1 MRYYSLADEL
11 WIQIP
16 FVMKTTMILA
26 VTVMIVLLSIR
37 VYHTPGQQ
45 PTVHV
50 HQVAQHSI
58 ALYHSENLYIEPPSE
73 KYRYT
78 SLQLY
83 PIFASPF
90 FLTHHKHLGPYRS
103 LQEALDQKKIVI
115 TELTGKEDQHTAPS
129 ATQEQDRVLDE
140 AEVNRLFVEN
150 ISSDTII
157 ILGGEVVRGG
167 KQDRMIAQDFIV
179 LPHSGKLDI
188 AVYCVEHGRWT
199 GSEALADANFEI
211 AMDVAPNKVRKA
223 AKAAAPQEKVWE
235 EVADLNKGLDVS
247 APTEAL
253 AFGVADSKMVESI
266 QPYKK
271 QLEKIDWP
279 EGVVGVIAVMGNE
292 IVGLD
297 IFAQHQLFIK
307 YYPSLLSS
315 YCSDAYA
322 IRNSAMMPYAEVQSF
337 LNTLINT
344 EAAFAKGIREHGT
357 QLEHHGYRIHGA
369 VYGDGADKGSDR

>member
-1 MRYYSLADEL
+1 MDTNPSL
-11 WIQIP
+11 
-16 FVMKTTMILA
+16 MKTTIILA
-26 VTVMIVLLSIR
+26 VAVMIVLLCIR

-45 PTVHV
+45 PTVHI

-58 ALYHSENLYIEPPSE
+58 AIYHSENLYTEPPSE
-73 KYRYT
+73 KYRYG

-90 FLTHHKHLGPYRS
+90 FLTYHQQLGPYLS

-115 TELTGKEDQHTAPS
+115 TELTAKENQHIAPS
-129 ATQEQDRVLDE
+129 AAQEHDHVVDE
-140 AEVNRLFVEN
+140 ADVNRLFVEN

-167 KQDRMIAQDFIV
+167 KQDRMIAQDFMI

-188 AVYCVEHGRWT
+188 AVYCVEQGRWT
-199 GSEALADANFEI
+199 ESEAPAVFAI
-211 AMDVAPNKVRKA
+211 AMDVAPNKVRGA

-235 EVADLNKGLDVS
+235 EVADLNMDLEVS

-253 AFGVADSKMVESI
+253 ASAVTDSKMEESI
-266 QPYKK
+266 QPYKE
-271 QLEKIDWP
+271 QLGKINWP
-279 EGVVGVIAVMGNE
+279 ENVVGVIAVMGNE

-297 IFAQHQLFIK
+297 VFAQHQLFIK

-322 IRNSAMMPYAEVQSF
+322 LRDSTMVSYAEVQSF
-337 LNTLINT
+337 LNTLISS
-344 EAAFAKGIREHGT
+344 EAAFEKRIQEHGT
-357 QLEHHGYRIHGA
+357 QLEHNGYRIHGA

>member
-1 MRYYSLADEL
+1 
-11 WIQIP
+11 
-16 FVMKTTMILA
+16 MKTTIILA
-26 VTVMIVLLSIR
+26 VAVMIVLLCIR
-37 VYHTPGQQ
+37 VYQTPGKQ

-58 ALYHSENLYIEPPSE
+58 AIYHSENLYTEPPSE
-73 KYRYT
+73 KYRYS

-90 FLTHHKHLGPYRS
+90 FHTYHQHLGPYLS

-115 TELTGKEDQHTAPS
+115 TELTGKEDQRTTPS
-129 ATQEQDRVLDE
+129 ATEEQDHVLDE

-150 ISSDTII
+150 MSSDTII
-157 ILGGEVVRGG
+157 ILGGEVIRGG
-167 KQDRMIAQDFIV
+167 KQDRMIAQDFMV
-179 LPHSGKLDI
+179 LPHSGKIDI

-199 GSEALADANFEI
+199 GSEVLADANFEI
-211 AMDVAPNKVRKA
+211 VMDVAPNKIRKA
-223 AKAAAPQEKVWE
+223 AKADAPQEKVWE
-235 EVADLNKGLDVS
+235 EVADLNRGLDVS

-253 AFGVADSKMVESI
+253 ASAVADSKMKESI

-279 EGVVGVIAVMGNE
+279 ETVVGVIAVMGNE

-297 IFAQHQLFIK
+297 VFAQHHLFIK

-315 YCSDAYA
+315 YCSDAYTL
-322 IRNSAMMPYAEVQSF
+322 RDSTMMPYAEVQSF
-337 LNTLINT
+337 LNTLISN
-344 EAAFAKGIREHGT
+344 EAAFDKRIREHGT

-369 VYGDGADKGSDR
+369 VYGDGDF

>member
-1 MRYYSLADEL
+1 
-11 WIQIP
+11 
-16 FVMKTTMILA
+16 MKTTIILA
-26 VTVMIVLLSIR
+26 VAVMIVLLCIR
-37 VYHTPGQQ
+37 VYQTPGKQ
-45 PTVHV
+45 PTMHV

-58 ALYHSENLYIEPPSE
+58 GIYHSENLSIEQPSE
-73 KYRYT
+73 KYRYG

-83 PIFASPF
+83 PIFASSF
-90 FLTHHKHLGPYRS
+90 FLTYHEQLGPYLS

-115 TELTGKEDQHTAPS
+115 TELTAKEDQQTAPS
-129 ATQEQDRVLDE
+129 AAQGDRSLDE
-140 AEVNRLFVEN
+140 ADVNKLFVEN

-167 KQDRMIAQDFIV
+167 KQDRMIAQDFMV

-199 GSEALADANFEI
+199 GSEVGDFEI

-223 AKAAAPQEKVWE
+223 AKADAAQEKVWD
-235 EVADLNKGLDVS
+235 EVAHLNRSLDAS

-253 AFGVADSKMVESI
+253 ASALADGEMKESI

-279 EGVVGVIAVMGNE
+279 ESVVGVIAVMGNE

-297 IFAQHQLFIK
+297 IFAQHLIFSK

-322 IRNSAMMPYAEVQSF
+322 LRDDAMMPYVEVQSF
-337 LNTLINT
+337 LNTLISDD
-344 EAAFAKGIREHGT
+344 AKFSKRIHEHGT

-369 VYGDGADKGSDR
+369 VYGDDAEKGSDR

>member
-1 MRYYSLADEL
+1 
-11 WIQIP
+11 
-16 FVMKTTMILA
+16 MKTTIILA
-26 VTVMIVLLSIR
+26 VAVMIVLLCIR
-37 VYHTPGQQ
+37 VYQTPGQQ

-50 HQVAQHSI
+50 HQVAQHSVAI
-58 ALYHSENLYIEPPSE
+58 YHSENLYTEPPSE
-73 KYRYT
+73 KYRYG

-83 PIFASPF
+83 PIFASSF
-90 FLTHHKHLGPYRS
+90 FLAYHQHLGPYLR

-115 TELTGKEDQHTAPS
+115 TELTGKEDQRTAPS
-129 ATQEQDRVLDE
+129 PTDEQDDVLDE

-150 ISSDTII
+150 ISLDTII

-167 KQDRMIAQDFIV
+167 KQDRMIAQDFMV

-199 GSEALADANFEI
+199 GSEVLADAEFKI
-211 AMDVAPNKVRKA
+211 AMDVAPNKVRRA
-223 AKAAAPQEKVWE
+223 AKADAAQEKVWD
-235 EVADLNKGLDVS
+235 EVADLNRGLDVS
-247 APTEAL
+247 APTGAL
-253 AFGVADSKMVESI
+253 ASGLADSKMKESV

-279 EGVVGVIAVMGNE
+279 ESVVGVIAVMGNE

-297 IFAQHQLFIK
+297 VFAQHQLFIN

-315 YCSDAYA
+315 YCSDAYTL
-322 IRNSAMMPYAEVQSF
+322 RDSAMMPYAEVQSF
-337 LNTLINT
+337 LNTLISN
-344 EAAFAKGIREHGT
+344 EAAFDKRIQEHGT

-369 VYGDGADKGSDR
+369 VYGVEKGSDR

>member
-1 MRYYSLADEL
+1 
-11 WIQIP
+11 
-16 FVMKTTMILA
+16 MKTTIILVA
-26 VTVMIVLLSIR
+26 VVIVLLCIG

-45 PTVHV
+45 PTVPV
-50 HQVAQHSI
+50 QQISQRSNAI
-58 ALYHSENLYIEPPSE
+58 YHSESLYTEPPSE
-73 KYRYT
+73 KYRYA

-83 PIFASPF
+83 PIFASSF
-90 FLTHHKHLGPYRS
+90 FLTHHQHLGPYLS

-115 TELTGKEDQHTAPS
+115 TELTSKEDQPSSPS
-129 ATQEQDRVLDE
+129 ATPEHDSELDE

-167 KQDRMIAQDFIV
+167 KQDRMIAQDFMV

-188 AVYCVEHGRWT
+188 AVFCVEHGRWK
-199 GSEALADANFEI
+199 GSEDVANFVI
-211 AMDVAPNKVRKA
+211 AMDVAPNKVRRA

-235 EVADLNKGLDVS
+235 EVADLNKGLDVT

-253 AFGVADSKMVESI
+253 ASAVGDSKMEESI
-266 QPYKK
+266 KPYKK

-279 EGVVGVIAVMGNE
+279 NSVVGVIAVMGNE
-292 IVGLD
+292 ILGLD

-322 IRNSAMMPYAEVQSF
+322 LRDSAMMPYAEVQSF
-337 LNTLINT
+337 LNTLISN
-344 EAAFAKGIREHGT
+344 EAAFDKRVGEHGT

-369 VYGDGADKGSDR
+369 VSGDGADKGRHR

>member
-1 MRYYSLADEL
+1 
-11 WIQIP
+11 
-16 FVMKTTMILA
+16 MKTTIVLA
-26 VTVMIVLLSIR
+26 VAIMIVLLCVR
-37 VYHTPGQQ
+37 VYHKPGQQ
-45 PTVHV
+45 PVAHV

-58 ALYHSENLYIEPPSE
+58 GIYHSENLHTEPPSE
-73 KYRYT
+73 KYRYG

-83 PIFASPF
+83 PIFASSF
-90 FLTHHKHLGPYRS
+90 FLKYHRQLGPYLS

-115 TELTGKEDQHTAPS
+115 TELTAKEDQQTAPS
-129 ATQEQDRVLDE
+129 AGQEDHVLDE

-167 KQDRMIAQDFIV
+167 KQDRMIAQDFMV
-179 LPHSGKLDI
+179 LPRSGKLDI

-199 GSEALADANFEI
+199 GSEDVAIFEI

-223 AKAAAPQEKVWE
+223 AKADAAQEKVWD
-235 EVADLNKGLDVS
+235 EVAHLNRSLDAS

-253 AFGVADSKMVESI
+253 ASALADGEMNESI
-266 QPYKK
+266 QPYKR
-271 QLEKIDWP
+271 QLEKIVWP
-279 EGVVGVIAVMGNE
+279 ESVVGVIAVMENE

-297 IFAQHQLFIK
+297 IFAQHLLFTK

-322 IRNSAMMPYAEVQSF
+322 LRDDAMMPYVEVQSF
-337 LNTLINT
+337 LNNLISNET
-344 EAAFAKGIREHGT
+344 TFSKRIHEHGT

-369 VYGDGADKGSDR
+369 VYGDDADKGSDR